1 VAGLAVAAAV
11 VLLVV
16 FALGRAGAGG
26 ESTMAARSPRSAIP
40 GVGPARSVDGLP
52 AGYSH
57 TRAEAMAAALNYIG
71 VFGNPEVMFNAARL
85 RQALSVL
92 VTPQLAH
99 ETMAAYRRAGG
110 QLAKSSLV
118 RGVRASAPAIAMGVP
133 VAYRVLR
140 SSADRL
146 RAEFWTVAVVGNL
159 QGIAPHSLWG
169 RTTVTLGWVQG
180 DWKLIAQPGRQAGPT
195 PTLGSDQQT
204 TEPATF
210 VDQLRGFRDFRY
222 VP

>member
-1 VAGLAVAAAV
+1 
-11 VLLVV
+11 
-16 FALGRAGAGG
+16 
-26 ESTMAARSPRSAIP
+26 
-40 GVGPARSVDGLP
+40 
-52 AGYSH
+52 
-57 TRAEAMAAALNYIG
+57 MAAALNYIG

-92 VTPQLAH
+92 VAPQLARQ
-99 ETMAAYRRAGG
+99 TMAAYRRAGG
-110 QLAKSSLV
+110 RLATSPLV
-118 RGVRASAPAIAMGVP
+118 RSVRAGAPAIAIGVP

-146 RAEFWTVAVVGNL
+146 TAEFWTVAVVGNL
-159 QGIAPHSLWG
+159 QGIAPHSIWG
-169 RTTVTLGWVQG
+169 RTTVTLGWAHG

-195 PTLGSDQQT
+195 PTLGSDQRA
-204 TEPATF
+204 TESATF